1 MATETAPLALAPETE
16 AERRAHVA
24 RIIEDFRHQPGSL
37 IKILH
42 AVQGVYGYLPF
53 EVQRQVAEKLE
64 VPLSEVY
71 GVSSFY
77 SFFTTHP
84 RGEHVIRVCL
94 GTACYVRGG
103 QNICKRLCQMLGV
116 GVGDTTAD
124 RKFTLEVM
132 RCMGACGLAPAVMVD
147 DTVLRQ
153 VNPDRL
159 GRILAKFH

>member
-1 MATETAPLALAPETE
+1 MAIQTAPHTLAPETE
-16 AERRAHVA
+16 AERRAQVA

-42 AVQGVYGYLPF
+42 AVQGVYGYLPY
-53 EVQRQVAEKLE
+53 EVQRQVAERLD

-71 GVSSFY
+71 GVSSFN

-84 RGEHVIRVCL
+84 RGDPVIRVCL

-103 QNICKRLCQMLGV
+103 QKICKRLCQMLGV
-116 GVGDTTAD
+116 EVGDTTAD

-147 DTVLRQ
+147 ETVLRQ